1 MLYLRNCIDVSRKNS
16 AYRTQIFHKVT
27 TFSIQNFPILEKTT
41 DIGRNC
47 NWRFA
52 VKINEIK
59 QLIFSDKKDSVK
71 PQNKKSRKKWI
82 ITALVLVLA
91 LGGGSVATVMILH
104 KNSNRSE
111 FTLPN
116 NLSGG
121 SRRKV

>member
-1 MLYLRNCIDVSRKNS
+1 M
-16 AYRTQIFHKVT
+16 
-27 TFSIQNFPILEKTT
+27 
-41 DIGRNC
+41 
-47 NWRFA
+47 
-52 VKINEIK
+52 KINEIK
-59 QLIFSDKKDSVK
+59 QLIFSHKKDSVK

-111 FTLPN
+111 FTLTN